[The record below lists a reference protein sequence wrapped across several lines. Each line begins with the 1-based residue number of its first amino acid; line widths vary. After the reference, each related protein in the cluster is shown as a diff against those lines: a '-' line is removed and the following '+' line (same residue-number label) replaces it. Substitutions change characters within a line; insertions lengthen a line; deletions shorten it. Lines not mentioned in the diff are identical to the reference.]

1 LVENGSEIE
10 TMARDCIAVD
20 FKHIALAYGF
30 EDADI
35 EELVA
40 PRDW

>member
-1 LVENGSEIE
+1 MEY
-10 TMARDCIAVD
+10 IAQS
-20 FKHIALAYGF
+20 YGF